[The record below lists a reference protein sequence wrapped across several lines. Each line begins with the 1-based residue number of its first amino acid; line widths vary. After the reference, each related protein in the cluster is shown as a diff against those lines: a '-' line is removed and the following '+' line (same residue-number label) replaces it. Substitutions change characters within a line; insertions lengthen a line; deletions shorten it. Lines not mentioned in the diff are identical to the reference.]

1 LCYAIATFQPAE
13 KFLEKAIVLANLLG
27 LQQHI
32 NINVAKR
39 RHTSMVQQIPTE
51 ATPAVIYPDSDGQP
65 MADNTKQFRWI
76 VVIKE
81 NLEILFAA
89 VADVFIAGDLLWY
102 PVEGDNKTR
111 QAPDAMV
118 VFGRP
123 KGDRGSYKQ
132 WQEDNIPP
140 QVVFEIL
147 SPGNRLKEMTKKLH
161 FYERYGVEEYYIYDP
176 DRVDLVGLE
185 RSGDKLEVIEEMNGW
200 VSPRLGIRFELKSDT
215 LQIFSPSGQPFLTPV
230 ELDQLREQ
238 ERQRAEQERQRA
250 DEALAQ
256 LEQEQ
261 QRYQALLEQLR
272 ERGIDPEQF

>member
-1 LCYAIATFQPAE
+1 
-13 KFLEKAIVLANLLG
+13 
-27 LQQHI
+27 
-32 NINVAKR
+32 
-39 RHTSMVQQIPTE
+39 MVQQLPTE
-51 ATPAVIYPDSDGQP
+51 AAPALIYPDSDGQP

-102 PVEGDNKTR
+102 PIEGDNKTR
-111 QAPDAMV
+111 QAPDVMV
-118 VFGRP
+118 AFGRP

-132 WQEDNIPP
+132 WEEDNIAP

-147 SPGNRLKEMTKKLH
+147 SPGNRLKEMTKKLQ

-176 DRVDLVGLE
+176 DRIDLVGLE

-200 VSPRLGIRFELKSDT
+200 VSPRLGIRFELKPNT
-215 LQIFSPSGQPFLTPV
+215 LEIFSPSGQRFLTPV

-238 ERQRAEQERQRA
+238 ERQRADQ
-250 DEALAQ
+250 ALAQ

-272 ERGIDPEQF
+272 SRGIDPEKL